1 MNHTEIRVVTGPA
14 NYFSHAGSLGRLTDF
29 FTPEQLSHAVWVFGE
44 RAIAAARPYL
54 PEAFERAGAK
64 HLQFTGHCSERHV
77 AQLAH
82 ACNDDRQ
89 VVIGVG
95 GGALLDT
102 AKALARRL
110 ALPFVAIPTI
120 AATCAAW
127 TPLSVWYND
136 AGQALQ
142 FEIFDDANFLVL
154 VEPRIILQAP
164 DDYLLAGIGDTLAK
178 WYEAVVLAPQP
189 ETLPLTV
196 RLGINS
202 ACAIRDLLLT
212 SSEQALA
219 DKQQRRLTQAFCDVV
234 DAIIA
239 GGGMVGGLGER
250 YTRVAAAHAVHNGLT
265 VLPQTEKFLHGTK
278 VAYGILVQSALLGQ
292 DDVLAQLIAAYR
304 RFHLPARLSELE
316 VDIHNTAEIDRVI
329 AHTLRPVE
337 SIHYLLV
344 TLRLSGLATLSSN
357 ARRLFH
363 HSAHPA
369 ARGKILHRSS
379 ASDPDALCA
388 YVPHS
393 CRSLARQ
400 SSFLRPVP
408 DIFRL
413 SKAYRTSLSPVI
425 QMPSPYSGEGY

>member
-14 NYFSHAGSLGRLTDF
+14 NYFSHAGSLERLTDF
-29 FTPEQLSHAVWVFGE
+29 FTPEQLSHAVWVYGE

-64 HLQFTGHCSERHV
+64 HLPFTGHCSERHV

-120 AATCAAW
+120 AATCAAR

-219 DKQQRRLTQAFCDVV
+219 DKQQRRLTRILRRGGCDYRWR
-234 DAIIA
+234 
-239 GGGMVGGLGER
+239 R
-250 YTRVAAAHAVHNGLT
+250 YGRRPRGTLYPCRRRPCGTQRSDRSAANG
-265 VLPQTEKFLHGTK
+265 K
-278 VAYGILVQSALLGQ
+278 I
-292 DDVLAQLIAAYR
+292 
-304 RFHLPARLSELE
+304 PAR
-316 VDIHNTAEIDRVI
+316 N
-329 AHTLRPVE
+329 E
-337 SIHYLLV
+337 SSLWH
-344 TLRLSGLATLSSN
+344 SGAKRATGT
-357 ARRLFH
+357 R
-363 HSAHPA
+363 
-369 ARGKILHRSS
+369 
-379 ASDPDALCA
+379 
-388 YVPHS
+388 
-393 CRSLARQ
+393 
-400 SSFLRPVP
+400 
-408 DIFRL
+408 
-413 SKAYRTSLSPVI
+413 
-425 QMPSPYSGEGY
+425 